1 MGQKVVNVTVNR
13 GVGINVSP
21 NNGNVTIKAGD
32 TVKWVG
38 TGSDDFDIVLPSGE
52 PSISKGSSGGKPERT
67 SGAFQNNTTEPRTVK
82 YDVTSSGTPTLDP
95 EIDIQ
100 P

>member
-13 GVGINVSP
+13 GVGIAANP
-21 NNGNVTIKAGD
+21 DNGNVTINAGD

-38 TGSDDFDIVLPSGE
+38 QNNDDFDIVLPPGE
-52 PSISKGSSGGKPERT
+52 PSTSKGSSGGKPTRT
-67 SGAFQNNTTEPRTVK
+67 SGKFQNDTGHARTVK

-95 EIDIQ
+95 DIDIQ

>member
-13 GVGINVSP
+13 GVGIAANP
-21 NNGNVTIKAGD
+21 NKGDVTITAGD

-38 TGSDDFDIVLPSGE
+38 QNNDDFDIVLPPGE
-52 PSISKGSSGGKPERT
+52 PPISKASNNGKPTRT
-67 SGAFQNNTTEPRTVK
+67 SGQFQNNTGQLRKVK

-95 EIDIQ
+95 DIDIQ